1 MARSQIKSPYAK
13 YHNRKVILPNGE
25 VYASEKEYKRWKELQ
40 LMERAGM
47 ISDLQKQV
55 RFELI
60 PKQTG
65 ERKCEY
71 VADFVYTNDKG
82 NKVVEDAKG
91 VRTKDYVIKRKLML
105 QVHGIRI
112 VEV

>member
-1 MARSQIKSPYAK
+1 
-13 YHNRKVILPNGE
+13 
-25 VYASEKEYKRWKELQ
+25 
-40 LMERAGM
+40 M

-71 VADFVYTNDKG
+71 VADFVYTNNNG
-82 NKVVEDAKG
+82 YKVVEDTKG
-91 VRTKDYVIKRKLML
+91 YRRGAAYDLFVIKRKLML
-105 QVHGIRI
+105 QVHGIKI